1 MFSIGDF
8 ARHGR
13 VSVRMLRH
21 YDAIGLLRPAR
32 VDPATGYR
40 SYQADQLARLNRI
53 VALKDLGF
61 TLEQVGS
68 MLDKQVTGPE
78 LRGMLRL
85 RHAELATQIEADT
98 ARLRQVEARLS
109 AIESEGRMPSA
120 DVQIKTLPAVR
131 VAELTATA
139 AGYSPEHITPVI
151 QPLYGDL
158 IGRLARAGVP
168 ITGHGIAYY
177 QDAVDGGVTVHAAV
191 TVVADPSDGYDF
203 AILDLPRVEAATV
216 VHRGPMDNVL
226 GTYDALAHWIEA
238 NGYSSAG
245 PAREFYLATP
255 DGDPD
260 AWVTELQEPIARA

>member
-85 RHAELATQIEADT
+85 RHAELAAQIEADT

-177 QDAVDGGVTVHAAV
+177 TSRSWTCPASRRRRWCTGDRWTTCWELMTPWRIGLRPTDTPRPGRLASSTSPPP
-191 TVVADPSDGYDF
+191 T
-203 AILDLPRVEAATV
+203 AIR
-216 VHRGPMDNVL
+216 
-226 GTYDALAHWIEA
+226 
-238 NGYSSAG
+238 
-245 PAREFYLATP
+245 TP
-255 DGDPD
+255 G
-260 AWVTELQEPIARA
+260 